1 MNHHVDQ
8 LTLTEKAHDSLG
20 ALANNVR
27 GGEADRCLVQ
37 QQRLQASLYLCFSTF
52 LFNLSFRF
60 VFYLYLHQ
68 YFPSPQGR
76 QLFGNL
82 FQLWI
87 VPQVQSFQ
95 AGQAGEGHWNVLESD
110 KYDDGDDD
118 DGDDDDGDQNT
129 IIIISFTIILANF
142 TPIVDLE
149 SVL

>member
-27 GGEADRCLVQ
+27 GGEGDRCLVQ
-37 QQRLQASLYLCFSTF
+37 QQRLQASLYFCFSTF
-52 LFNLSFRF
+52 LFNLSFKF

-95 AGQAGEGHWNVLESD
+95 AGQAGEGHRNVLESD
-110 KYDDGDDD
+110 
-118 DGDDDDGDQNT
+118 NIMMMVMMMVM
-129 IIIISFTIILANF
+129 IIVGTDIVIRITIILANF